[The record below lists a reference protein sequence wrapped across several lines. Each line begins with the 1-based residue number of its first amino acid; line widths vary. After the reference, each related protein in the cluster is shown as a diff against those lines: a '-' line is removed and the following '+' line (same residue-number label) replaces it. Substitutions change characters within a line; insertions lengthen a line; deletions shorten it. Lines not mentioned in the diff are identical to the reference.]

1 MIDNCLTPDV
11 NRVETSSITST
22 TNGNGEYTLS
32 QITVFEKD
40 FRKNISNTE
49 FGNPLTRAVNKYPDF
64 YENLNK
70 INLILESDYIK
81 EKIPKY

>member
-32 QITVFEKD
+32 QITVF
-40 FRKNISNTE
+40 
-49 FGNPLTRAVNKYPDF
+49 
-64 YENLNK
+64 
-70 INLILESDYIK
+70 
-81 EKIPKY
+81 